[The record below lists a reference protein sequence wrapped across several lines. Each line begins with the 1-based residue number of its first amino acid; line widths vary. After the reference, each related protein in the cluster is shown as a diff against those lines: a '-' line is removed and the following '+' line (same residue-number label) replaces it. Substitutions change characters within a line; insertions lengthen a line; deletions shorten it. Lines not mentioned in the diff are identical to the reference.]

1 MKRLSNLSSLFISS
15 ILFLLLTS
23 LYAVNIK
30 TVSLIAICLSV
41 LPATWFLISLFG
53 LIKGFILRTN
63 ETKNAL
69 VVVIGLFL
77 IATFTYFGVRN
88 FFWVHTSGYVS
99 VTSSNVVVKDDQAY
113 FIIDNIYYEVSD
125 EVYEQLRV
133 NYNFKYEAAWN
144 KFDRGYSKHLKLNT
158 K

>member
-1 MKRLSNLSSLFISS
+1 MKKLSNLNALFISS
-15 ILFLLLTS
+15 ILFLLLTT

-30 TVSLIAICLSV
+30 TVSLIAICLAIV
-41 LPATWFLISLFG
+41 PAIWLLVSLFG

-88 FFWVHTSGYVS
+88 LFWVHTSGFISVS
-99 VTSSNVVVKDDQAY
+99 SSNVVVKDEQAY

-125 EVYEQLRV
+125 EVYEQLNV
-133 NYNFKYEAAWN
+133 NYNFKYEGAWN
-144 KFDRGYSKHLKLNT
+144 KFDRGYSKHLKLNIE
-158 K
+158 